1 MGIIN
6 TYLAYRVGRKGLDV
20 YRTTKKHLI
29 YEYQKREALLDL
41 GCHRGEEC
49 VLWFAQRAI
58 RSYTL
63 PDATLL
69 QAVKDDIDWHK
80 EHNIDMCPPY
90 KNWRVS
96 STIIAAILFRKGD
109 KQVQRIASP
118 ALKTV
123 WESIDLESY
132 SGYDGCSLLA
142 DQILKEG
149 SYNKCIALGQDGFR
163 AAFLRAAEAEE
174 GESLELEMRDYEV
187 NVPGLGR

>member
-1 MGIIN
+1 MGFIS
-6 TYLAYRVGRKGLDV
+6 TYVAYRYGKKGYEAYKV
-20 YRTTKKHLI
+20 AKKHLI
-29 YEYQKREALLDL
+29 YEYEKREALMDL

-49 VLWFAQRAI
+49 ILWYAQRAI

-63 PDATLL
+63 PDGQLA
-69 QAVKDDIDWHK
+69 QAVKDDVDWHK
-80 EHNIDMCPPY
+80 EHNVDMCPPY

-96 STIIAAILFRKGD
+96 GTIIAAILFRKGD
-109 KQVQRIASP
+109 KQVKRIASP

-142 DQILKEG
+142 DQIFEEG
-149 SYNKCIALGQDGFR
+149 SYNKCINRGKDGFR